1 MRDFKK
7 VSVVG
12 AGAWGTSLAIIL
24 SKNVR
29 EVGVWAREDEV
40 IKSVEQER
48 LNKIFSSIMIKNS
61 GNCHSSSH

>member
-24 SKNVR
+24 SKNVV
-29 EVGVWAREDEV
+29 EVGVWARED
-40 IKSVEQER
+40 
-48 LNKIFSSIMIKNS
+48 
-61 GNCHSSSH
+61 